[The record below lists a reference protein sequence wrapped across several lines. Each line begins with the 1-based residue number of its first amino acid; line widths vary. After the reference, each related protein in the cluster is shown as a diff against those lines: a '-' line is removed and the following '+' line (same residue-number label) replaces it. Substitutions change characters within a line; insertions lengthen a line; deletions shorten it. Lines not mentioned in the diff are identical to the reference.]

1 MESRTFKTG
10 GENFGNNETEFEK
23 KNKTD
28 FIGPHIL
35 KC

>member
-1 MESRTFKTG
+1 MESRTFETG
-10 GENFGNNETEFEK
+10 KKWNFGNNETE

-35 KC
+35 K